1 MAPHGREPGPSGS
14 SDAAPSSI
22 VGRPPR
28 AQVRRSGTAGTYS
41 RSEPGPEERTIGR
54 EAVRSF
60 DPAALVRLRRARGLS
75 HDALAE
81 LVTSARP
88 TLIAYEKG
96 ARTPGPAALHRLAGA
111 LGVDALA
118 LTSTTLKRA
127 TLADL
132 RARVGLSKT
141 ELAGRLGLQ
150 RHTYDRIER
159 GVRQL
164 EPQTIEAMAEILG
177 VTAAAVEAAYKR
189 GRDQRAAAG
198 A

>member
-1 MAPHGREPGPSGS
+1 M
-14 SDAAPSSI
+14 
-22 VGRPPR
+22 
-28 AQVRRSGTAGTYS
+28 
-41 RSEPGPEERTIGR
+41 
-54 EAVRSF
+54 
-60 DPAALVRLRRARGLS
+60 
-75 HDALAE
+75 AE

-96 ARTPGPAALHRLAGA
+96 ARIPGPAALHRLAGA
-111 LGVDALA
+111 LGVDPLA

-141 ELAGRLGLQ
+141 ELSSRLGLQ

-164 EPQTIEAMAEILG
+164 EPQTIEAVAEILG

-189 GRDQRAAAG
+189 GCDQRAASEA
-198 A
+198 